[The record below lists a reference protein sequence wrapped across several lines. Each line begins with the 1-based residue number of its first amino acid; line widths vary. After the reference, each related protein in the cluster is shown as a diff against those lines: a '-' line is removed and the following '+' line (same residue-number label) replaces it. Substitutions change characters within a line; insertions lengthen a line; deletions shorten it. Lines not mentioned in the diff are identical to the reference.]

1 MEFTGGESNFA
12 AAGILGVS
20 NGNFNIFMGVVIYEL
35 KVHRF

>member
-20 NGNFNIFMGVVIYEL
+20 NGDFNNFMWV
-35 KVHRF
+35 RR